1 MNAGAGRTAW
11 PRTAGA
17 PRDGARPA
25 ASAAPAAA
33 ETGGRRLRRLAER
46 VRPRHVLV
54 LLAALAYPLVATP
67 FFTFQVGA
75 QALALGLI
83 ALSLTFL
90 AGYGGMV
97 SLAQMTVAGI
107 AGYMY
112 AIFATSGTDISLGW
126 PWWLAVLLALAIAT
140 VCGTLIG
147 WFSVRTE
154 GIYTIMITLAI
165 GVAFFYLVQQNYSL
179 FNGFQGFQSVKSPR
193 VLGVEVRDPVPFYY
207 LALFWA
213 LTGYFGVQYLLRAP
227 FGVALQGIR
236 DNPRRMAALGF
247 HVTAHRVAA
256 YAVAGLI
263 AAVGDPAG
271 LVQRPGLPGLGGHQ
285 LADQHPRHR
294 RARRDASSHRAVHRR
309 RHLCAAAELRRRS
322 RGPRAVQPAHR
333 RSVPG
338 HRAVLAG
345 RRARLVGSRDC
356 PPARAVG
363 AGAAGTSGRGMRGQ
377 LHSRG
382 RGAALTTKEE
392 MMRSL
397 LRQCMRGLAV
407 AAMVVAVAGTVNAQ
421 QVVKIGLSPPWKG
434 PSRRAARTACGA
446 PTSP

>member
-25 ASAAPAAA
+25 GPPTPAAA
-33 ETGGRRLRRLAER
+33 DAGTRRLRRLGEL

-54 LLAALAYPLVATP
+54 LLAVLTYPLLATP

-263 AAVGDPAG
+263 AAVGGILLVWYNG
-271 LVQRPGLPGLGGHQ
+271 LVSPGSVGTSWLINILVIAVLGGMR
-285 LADQHPRHR
+285 HPIGPFIGAVIFVLLQNFAVDLVDRER
-294 RARRDASSHRAVHRR
+294 FNLLIGGVFLVIVLFSPDGVLGWWAAGFARLRARSAQGR
-309 RHLCAAAELRRRS
+309 L
-322 RGPRAVQPAHR
+322 
-333 RSVPG
+333 
-338 HRAVLAG
+338 G
-345 RRARLVGSRDC
+345 RRVEA
-356 PPARAVG
+356 
-363 AGAAGTSGRGMRGQ
+363 
-377 LHSRG
+377 
-382 RGAALTTKEE
+382 
-392 MMRSL
+392 
-397 LRQCMRGLAV
+397 
-407 AAMVVAVAGTVNAQ
+407 
-421 QVVKIGLSPPWKG
+421 
-434 PSRRAARTACGA
+434 
-446 PTSP
+446 

>member
-11 PRTAGA
+11 PRTAPLPG
-17 PRDGARPA
+17 R
-25 ASAAPAAA
+25 SAAPD
-33 ETGGRRLRRLAER
+33 EVTRDGTRWLRWIGER
-46 VRPRHVLV
+46 VRARHVLV
-54 LLAALAYPLVATP
+54 LLAALAYPLLAPP
-67 FFTFQVGA
+67 FFTFQIGA

-126 PWWLAVLLALAIAT
+126 PWWLAVFLALAIAT

-147 WFSVRTE
+147 WFSVGTE

-165 GVAFFYLVQQNYSL
+165 GVAFFYLVQQNYSV

-193 VLGVEVRDPVPFYY
+193 VLGLELRDPVPFYY

-213 LTGYFGVQYLLRAP
+213 LAGYFAVKYLLRAP

-247 HVTAHRVAA
+247 NVTAHRVAA

-263 AAVGDPAG
+263 AAVGGILMVWYNG
-271 LVQRPGLPGLGGHQ
+271 LVSPGSVGTSWLINILIIAVLGGMR
-285 LADQHPRHR
+285 HPIGPFIGAIVFVLLQNFAVDLVDRER
-294 RARRDASSHRAVHRR
+294 FNLLIGAIFLIIVLFSPDGLLGWWAGGAARLRAASA
-309 RHLCAAAELRRRS
+309 
-322 RGPRAVQPAHR
+322 RGR
-333 RSVPG
+333 
-338 HRAVLAG
+338 LG
-345 RRARLVGSRDC
+345 RRVETGEA
-356 PPARAVG
+356 
-363 AGAAGTSGRGMRGQ
+363 
-377 LHSRG
+377 
-382 RGAALTTKEE
+382 
-392 MMRSL
+392 
-397 LRQCMRGLAV
+397 
-407 AAMVVAVAGTVNAQ
+407 
-421 QVVKIGLSPPWKG
+421 
-434 PSRRAARTACGA
+434 
-446 PTSP
+446 